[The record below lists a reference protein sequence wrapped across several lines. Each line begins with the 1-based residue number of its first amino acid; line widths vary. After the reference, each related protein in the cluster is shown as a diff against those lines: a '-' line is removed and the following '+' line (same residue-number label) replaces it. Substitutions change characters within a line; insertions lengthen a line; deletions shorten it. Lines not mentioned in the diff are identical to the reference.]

1 MATDAAAALAEFA
14 KKKADAEKARADE
27 QKALDAEQKK
37 LIDAVRV
44 QHAALG
50 LLLAAQGST
59 GSVPA
64 GAATSPSFHGGAP
77 LTGRVTGSAW
87 SLLGAPAVSAI
98 VWPEPQTDPVTAALT
113 DTIPDPNTERYNDYL
128 KDFEE
133 MQVPTCTVTVK
144 NGVVKIEFG
153 VGRKPVDAEDM
164 WKRMNIRPNKTKT
177 ANGFVYELKM
187 SVETAARYGKTVQE
201 IKKAFLAHL
210 ALNFSRTA
218 KNGNT
223 QRYSVTPMF
232 MAHHAP
238 KLPLSDT
245 ERTFLK
251 SDDMFDGTA
260 RFMADFLSNRGKPRQ
275 PQYRSGGG
283 GGGGSAAPP
292 ELNTRSIKAK
302 GQGETG
308 AEFVPTGPLAVRIKD
323 CRPPITG
330 AQPKDPAGYKS
341 LGDALKK
348 NKLAYNKTTNSFSS
362 SDTTVTEETIEK
374 IICTVF
380 KLQTRAEIADANREA
395 AQRAFQAKQ
404 AETLAAQNAGI
415 GGGGAFEVL
424 ADDVDKAAEDAED
437 AAAEDADNVDAA
449 AVEAA
454 AEDAAAE
461 DTEADDLVDTATLPK
476 NVLDLLKQVEHKSND
491 KLKEIYEKAC
501 NQFSITFD
509 GSDDY
514 QNTDGTEINNE
525 KEIAK
530 MIGVLAFEVI
540 YE

>member
-1 MATDAAAALAEFA
+1 MATNTAAALAA
-14 KKKADAEKARADE
+14 LAEK
-27 QKALDAEQKK
+27 QKA
-37 LIDAVRV
+37 IDEERAALLVAARV
-44 QHAALG
+44 QHAALSE
-50 LLLAAQGST
+50 LLAANGHQVST
-59 GSVPA
+59 
-64 GAATSPSFHGGAP
+64 GAATTPSFHGGAP
-77 LTGRVTGSAW
+77 PGRVTW
-87 SLLGAPAVSAI
+87 SLLGAPAVSEP
-98 VWPEPQTDPVTAALT
+98 VWPEQQTDQVTAALT
-113 DTIPDPNTERYNDYL
+113 YTIPDPNTERYNNYL

-133 MQVPTCTVTVK
+133 MQVKTCTVMIK
-144 NGVVKIEFG
+144 NLVFTIKYSFG
-153 VGRKPVDAEDM
+153 YLAVDAEDM

-218 KNGNT
+218 MNGNT
-223 QRYSVTPMF
+223 QKYSVTDEF

-238 KLPLSDT
+238 NLKLSDIEIGYLT
-245 ERTFLK
+245 
-251 SDDMFDGTA
+251 SDYRFEGTA
-260 RFMADFLSNRGKPRQ
+260 RFMADFLSNRGKPRP
-275 PQYRSGGG
+275 PQSHSDGGG
-283 GGGGSAAPP
+283 GGGGSAAPTKV
-292 ELNTRSIKAK
+292 NYTTTAATRSIKAK

-308 AEFVPTGPLAVRIKD
+308 AEFVPTLGLLAAKIKD

-348 NKLAYNKTTNSFSS
+348 NNIAYNKTTNSFSS

-424 ADDVDKAAEDAED
+424 ADAAAEDTVE
-437 AAAEDADNVDAA
+437 EDADNVDAA

-461 DTEADDLVDTATLPK
+461 DTEADDLVATATLPK
-476 NVLDLLKQVEHKSND
+476 NVIDLLKEVGHKSND

-501 NQFSITFD
+501 NQFSIVFD